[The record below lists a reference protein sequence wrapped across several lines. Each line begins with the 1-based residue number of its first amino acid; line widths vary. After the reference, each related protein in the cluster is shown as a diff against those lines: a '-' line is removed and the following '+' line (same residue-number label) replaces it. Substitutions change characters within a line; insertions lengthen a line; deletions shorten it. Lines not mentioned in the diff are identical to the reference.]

1 MDSML
6 FLSALVAVVWT
17 VIWTVMNDARPV
29 VKVATHNARGRGKS
43 QIPPGN
49 RPPE

>member
-1 MDSML
+1 MDTL
-6 FLSALVAVVWT
+6 FFLSALVAVAWT
-17 VIWTVMNDARPV
+17 AIWAVMNDARPA

-49 RPPE
+49 